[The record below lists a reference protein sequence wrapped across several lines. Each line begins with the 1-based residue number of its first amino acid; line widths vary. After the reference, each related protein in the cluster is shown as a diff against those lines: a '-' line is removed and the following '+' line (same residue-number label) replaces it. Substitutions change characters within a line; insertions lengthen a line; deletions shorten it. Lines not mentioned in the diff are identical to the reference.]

1 MTYIKEANMRFKG
14 MFGVMVLALGLAIA
28 PGFARAQDDA
38 GGGDELGY
46 RGWGPRVGLT
56 SGPDQVHVGL
66 HMDYGVFAPRVRFQP
81 NIEAGFGDNL
91 TLVTFNFE
99 AAYRF
104 RDRWDAWTPYLG
116 GGLGLDW
123 YNFDN
128 GPYDNSDTDLGMSVL
143 GGIER
148 GLKNGNRFF
157 IEAKLGLTDAPDAKF
172 TAGWTFYH

>member
-1 MTYIKEANMRFKG
+1 MTYIKEAYMRFKG

-157 IEAKLGLTDAPDAKF
+157 IEAKLGLSDAPDAKF

>member
-1 MTYIKEANMRFKG
+1 MRSKTALG
-14 MFGVMVLALGLAIA
+14 LTVLALTFALALAGPDIA
-28 PGFARAQDDA
+28 FAQDDA
-38 GGGDELGY
+38 GSGGELGF

-56 SGPDQVHVGL
+56 LDPDQVHVGA
-66 HMDYGVFAPRVRFQP
+66 HMDYGVFGPRVRFQP
-81 NIEAGFGDNL
+81 NIEAGFGNDL
-91 TLVTFNFE
+91 TLVAFNFE

-116 GGLGLDW
+116 GGLGLNWWNYDS
-123 YNFDN
+123 
-128 GPYDNSDTDLGMSVL
+128 GPNNYSDTDLGASLL

-157 IEAKLGLTDAPDAKF
+157 LEVKLGLADSPDAKF

>member
-1 MTYIKEANMRFKG
+1 MRSKAT
-14 MFGVMVLALGLAIA
+14 FGVMILALALALA
-28 PGFARAQDDA
+28 PGFAAAQDDA
-38 GGGDELGY
+38 GPGGDLGF

-66 HMDYGVFAPRVRFQP
+66 HMDYGVFGPRVRFQP
-81 NIEAGFGDNL
+81 NVEVGFGDNL
-91 TLVTFNFE
+91 TLAAFNFE

-116 GGLGLDW
+116 GGIGLNW
-123 YNFDN
+123 YNYDN
-128 GPYDNSDTDLGMSVL
+128 GPYDNSDTDFGMSVL

-157 IEAKLGLTDAPDAKF
+157 LEAKLGLADSPDAKF

>member
-1 MTYIKEANMRFKG
+1 MILTLSFLIAAVPG
-14 MFGVMVLALGLAIA
+14 LAL
-28 PGFARAQDDA
+28 AQDDA
-38 GGGDELGY
+38 GSGGELGF

-56 SGPDQVHVGL
+56 MDPDQVHVGM
-66 HMDYGVFAPRVRFQP
+66 HMDYGVFGPRVRFQP
-81 NIEAGFGDNL
+81 NVEAGFGDNL
-91 TLVTFNFE
+91 TLIAFNFE

-116 GGLGLDW
+116 GGLGLNWVNWDSG
-123 YNFDN
+123 YGN
-128 GPYDNSDTDLGMSVL
+128 GDSDTDIGASLL

-157 IEAKLGLTDAPDAKF
+157 LEAKLGLADSPDAKF

>member
-1 MTYIKEANMRFKG
+1 MRSKATLGLSILTLTFLLAVAPG
-14 MFGVMVLALGLAIA
+14 LAL
-28 PGFARAQDDA
+28 AQDDA
-38 GGGDELGY
+38 GNGGELGF

-66 HMDYGVFAPRVRFQP
+66 HMDYGVFGPRVRFQP
-81 NIEAGFGDNL
+81 NVEAGFGDNL
-91 TLVTFNFE
+91 TLVAFNFE

-116 GGLGLDW
+116 GGLGLNW
-123 YNFDN
+123 VN
-128 GPYDNSDTDLGMSVL
+128 YDSGYPGANDSNTDLGMSVL

-157 IEAKLGLTDAPDAKF
+157 LEAKLGLADSPDAKF